1 MNAESINIVYDPE
14 VNAQTLASH
23 GKTFYWASFF
33 LGKQTARHAA
43 SLYALCRHLDD
54 AADDKNTA
62 VEHKRYQLEQK
73 KQSLSNGCEGWPL
86 AQTLIDD
93 THVPA
98 SALDELLNGLIHDT
112 HPVQILSQ
120 KALLHYCYRVAGTV
134 GLMMCPILGVH
145 HHQAYKH
152 AIDLGIAMQ
161 LTNICRDVLEDAHMG
176 RRYIPLDLSPAHIID
191 ANDDVKTSVQREINR
206 LLSLADQY
214 YQSGLDGLAY
224 LPKTN
229 RSAIFFAAHLYRAIG
244 KKLTRQGTCWWQ
256 GRVFL
261 SKREK
266 AWITLR
272 LLPRSLALIARSSAA
287 ITHPSKLHDELRGL
301 PYVD

>member
-1 MNAESINIVYDPE
+1 MTVESIKIAYDPDDHF
-14 VNAQTLASH
+14 QTLASQ
-23 GKTFYWASFF
+23 GKTFYWASLF
-33 LGKQTARHAA
+33 LGKQTARQAA

-54 AADDKNTA
+54 TADDENTS
-62 VEHKRYQLEQK
+62 VEHKRCQLQRRK
-73 KQSLSNGCEGWPL
+73 HSLHTGCEEWPL
-86 AQTLIDD
+86 AKTLIDD
-93 THVPA
+93 TRVPA
-98 SALDELLNGLIHDT
+98 SALDELLNGLIYDT
-112 HPVQILSQ
+112 YPVDIRSQ

-176 RRYIPLDLSPAHIID
+176 RRYIPLPLTPAQLID
-191 ANDDVKTSVQREINR
+191 ASDEVKTKVQCEINR

-214 YQSGLDGLAY
+214 YQSGTDGLAY

-244 KKLTRQGTCWWQ
+244 KKLIRQGTCWWQ

-266 AWITLR
+266 VFKTLR
-272 LLPRSLALIARSSAA
+272 LLPNSLALMTRQKMGISHQ
-287 ITHPSKLHDELRGL
+287 TKLHHELRGL